1 MTNSDLRRSPRGLG
15 LSLALSLFATA
26 LMAEDKVPLPQEQH
40 INEQLIA
47 GAAGDIL
54 RNTCPTLSARM
65 FVVWGKLYDLRQ
77 YAIDKGYTE
86 DEVKAFLK
94 DKDQKAR
101 VKTEAMKYLAAA
113 GVVEGDVESY
123 CQAGRDEI
131 ARGTLLGSLLWSS
144 E

>member
-26 LMAEDKVPLPQEQH
+26 LMAEDKVPLSQEAH

-54 RNTCPTLSARM
+54 RNICPTLSARM

-86 DEVKAFLK
+86 EEVKAFMK

-101 VKTEAMKYLAAA
+101 VKAEAMTYLAAA

-131 ARGTLLGSLLWSS
+131 AKGTLLGSLLWSS